1 MNAANANGLAESL
14 RRLVNTQG
22 PPVEVGVVT
31 AVDPSE
37 HFGYLLTVR
46 LEPSQRVAQARHL
59 WANGG
64 ATGDGVFWPVAVGDE
79 VVVLAPGGDWNRAV
93 ALAGPTS
100 GPNLP
105 PTSWENDALVLAC
118 SDGGVEVLGGL
129 EVRDVAADTVKAVQ
143 IAETFLPD
151 LSGFMTT
158 LDTFLLTCA
167 AATTAAQVAAAAGVF
182 LGSPAYT
189 TFKSRVAA
197 GTLYT
202 STALK
207 AK

>member
-31 AVDPSE
+31 AVDPSD

-46 LEPSQRVAQARHL
+46 LEPSQRVAQARPL

-100 GPNLP
+100 GLNLP
-105 PTSWENDALVLAC
+105 PASWENDALLLAC
-118 SDGGVEVLGGL
+118 GDGVQVRGGL
-129 EVRDVAADTVKAVQ
+129 EVRSAPADAVKSVQ

-151 LSGFMTT
+151 LSGFLTAF
-158 LDTFLLTCA
+158 DTFLLACA
-167 AATTAAQVAAAAGVF
+167 AATTAAQVAAAAGVMVAN
-182 LGSPAYT
+182 PAYT
-189 TFKSRVAA
+189 TLKSRVAA

>member
-1 MNAANANGLAESL
+1 MRQANGLAETI
-14 RRLVNTQG
+14 RQIVDIQG

-31 AVDPSE
+31 AVSASDA
-37 HFGYLLTVR
+37 FGYLLTVR
-46 LEPSQRVAQARHL
+46 LEPSQRVVQVRPL

-64 ATGDGVFWPVAVGDE
+64 ATGDGVFWPIAVEDE

-105 PTSWENDALVLAC
+105 PASWENEALVLSC

-129 EVRDVAADTVKAVQ
+129 EVRSVAADTVKSVQ

-151 LSGFMTT
+151 LSGFLTA
-158 LDTFLLTCA
+158 LDTFLLACA
-167 AATTAAQVAAAAGVF
+167 AATTAAQVAAAAGAFVA
-182 LGSPAYT
+182 SPTYT
-189 TFKSRVAA
+189 TFKSRVAT

>member
-31 AVDPSE
+31 AVDPSD

-46 LEPSQRVAQARHL
+46 LEPSQRVAQARPL

-105 PTSWENDALVLAC
+105 PASWENDALVLAC

>member
-1 MNAANANGLAESL
+1 VNTSTNGLAENL
-14 RRLVNTQG
+14 RRLVNVTG

-31 AVDPSE
+31 VVEESE
-37 HFGYLLTVR
+37 HYGYLLTVV
-46 LEPSQRVAQARHL
+46 LEPSGRTVQARPL

-64 ATGDGVFWPVAVGDE
+64 PTGEGVFWPVAVGDE

-100 GPNLP
+100 GPSLP
-105 PTSWENDALVLAC
+105 PTGWENDALLLAC
-118 SDGGVEVLGGL
+118 GEGVQVRGGL
-129 EVRDVAADTVKAVQ
+129 EVRSAPADAVKSVQ

-151 LSGFMTT
+151 LSGFLTA
-158 LDTFLLTCA
+158 LDTFLLACA
-167 AATTAAQVAAAAGVF
+167 AATTAAQVAVAAGVMVA
-182 LGSPAYT
+182 SPAYT
-189 TFKSRVAA
+189 TLKARVAA
-197 GTLYT
+197 QTLYT

>member
-1 MNAANANGLAESL
+1 MNTSTNGLAENL
-14 RRLVNTQG
+14 RRLVNVTG

-31 AVDPSE
+31 VVEESE
-37 HFGYLLTVR
+37 HYGYLFTVV
-46 LEPSQRVAQARHL
+46 LEPSGRTVQARPL

-64 ATGDGVFWPVAVGDE
+64 PTGEGVFWPVAVDDE

-100 GPNLP
+100 GPSLP
-105 PTSWENDALVLAC
+105 PTGWENDALLLAC
-118 SDGGVEVLGGL
+118 GEGVQVRGGL
-129 EVRDVAADTVKAVQ
+129 EVRSAPADAVKSVQ

-151 LSGFMTT
+151 LSAFLTAF
-158 LDTFLLTCA
+158 DTFLLACA
-167 AATTAAQVAAAAGVF
+167 AATTAAQVAAAAGVMVAN
-182 LGSPAYT
+182 PAYT
-189 TFKSRVAA
+189 TLKARVAA
-197 GTLYT
+197 QTLYT